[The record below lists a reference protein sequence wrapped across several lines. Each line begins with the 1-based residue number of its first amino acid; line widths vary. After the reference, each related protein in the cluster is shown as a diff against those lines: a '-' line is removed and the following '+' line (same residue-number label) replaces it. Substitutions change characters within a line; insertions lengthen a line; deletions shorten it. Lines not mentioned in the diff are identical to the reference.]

1 MDSDTCNY
9 ILTLFDNHLEILNS
23 IIESYFTEI
32 KLLFENI
39 YIKLFNKFFCSS
51 RVNNLLVLPLA

>member
-1 MDSDTCNY
+1 M
-9 ILTLFDNHLEILNS
+9 FGLNS
-23 IIESYFTEI
+23 IIENYFIEI
-32 KLLFENI
+32 KLLFEIYI